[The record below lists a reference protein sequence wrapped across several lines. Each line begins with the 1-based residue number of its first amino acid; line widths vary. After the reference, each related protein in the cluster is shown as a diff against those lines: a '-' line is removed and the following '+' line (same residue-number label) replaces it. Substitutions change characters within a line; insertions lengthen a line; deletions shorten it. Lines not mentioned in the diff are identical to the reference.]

1 MKIIM
6 IRKEINLD
14 EEKKKKDVLFTI
26 GDWNANGKPLFITM
40 LK

>member
-14 EEKKKKDVLFTI
+14 EEKKKDVLFTR

>member
-14 EEKKKKDVLFTI
+14 EEKKKDVLFTI

>member
-14 EEKKKKDVLFTI
+14 EEKKKDFLFTI